1 MQLAAPGHFTLLV
14 RRAFVKAEEFTSR
27 LHLSRTSR
35 SLMLKLEDDLLARL
49 VNVIAKGLHFF
60 KIPLTEE

>member
-1 MQLAAPGHFTLLV
+1 
-14 RRAFVKAEEFTSR
+14 
-27 LHLSRTSR
+27 
-35 SLMLKLEDDLLARL
+35 MLKLEDDLLARL